1 LSDGIVSFAEFVLAN
16 TAPASPPLVPEITL
30 RLATD
35 VIPLWEKTEGIKT
48 ANPPPP
54 YWAFAWPGGQVLARY
69 ILDNAQDFLA
79 KSVLD
84 FGAGS
89 GIVGIAAAM
98 AGAKVT
104 ASEIDPLS
112 IKAMEINAV
121 ANKVT
126 MEIISDDLIGRD
138 DGWDVLCLGDMCYE
152 RPLAEKIVPWAEAI
166 AARGGLILFGD
177 PGRNYFPAAKVR
189 RIATYEVPTS
199 RDLEDRDMRET
210 SVCVFSGKTS

>member
-1 LSDGIVSFAEFVLAN
+1 MSDPAAAFSEFVLGN
-16 TAPASPPLVPEITL
+16 TSPASPPLVPEITL

-35 VIPLWEKTEGIKT
+35 VIPLWEKTEAIKT

-69 ILDNAQDFLA
+69 ILDNAADFRG

-89 GIVGIAAAM
+89 GLVGIAAAM

-112 IKAMEINAV
+112 IEAMEINAA

-138 DGWDVLCLGDMCYE
+138 GGWDVLCLGDMCYE
-152 RPLAEKIVPWAEAI
+152 RPLADRIVPWAEGI

-177 PGRNYFPAAKVR
+177 PGRNYFPVARVR
-189 RIATYEVPTS
+189 KIATYEVPTS

-210 SVCVFSGKTS
+210 SVCVFASLK